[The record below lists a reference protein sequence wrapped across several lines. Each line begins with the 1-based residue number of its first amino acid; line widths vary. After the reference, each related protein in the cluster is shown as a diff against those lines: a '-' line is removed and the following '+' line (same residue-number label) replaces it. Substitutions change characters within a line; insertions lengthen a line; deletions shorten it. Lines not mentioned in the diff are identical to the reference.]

1 MINTQRL
8 IQVFKANNY
17 SLTSQREKILEFLL
31 KKNDHMTIQDICNE
45 LDDPHVSQATIYR
58 NLKLFLELGL
68 VNRVNIN
75 SADYYEMSDKNENS
89 HFHLTCKKC
98 NKIIE
103 IKDISAKN
111 IEDLIE
117 EKFGFKVIKSDI
129 VFKGICSECKIKEGE
144 NAATKK
150 EKVY

>member
-1 MINTQRL
+1 MENTQRL
-8 IQVFKANNY
+8 VQVFKSNNY

-31 KKNDHMTIQDICNE
+31 KKNNHMTIQDICKA
-45 LDDPHVSQATIYR
+45 LDDPQVSQATIYR

-75 SADYYEMSDKNENS
+75 GADYYEMADKNEKS

-98 NKIIE
+98 NEIIE

-111 IEDLIE
+111 IEALIE
-117 EKFGFKVIKSDI
+117 EKFGFEVTKSDI
-129 VFKGICSECKIKEGE
+129 VFKGICSDCKKKGGQ
-144 NAATKK
+144 NASTAK
-150 EKVY
+150 EKMY

>member
-1 MINTQRL
+1 MENTQRL
-8 IQVFKANNY
+8 VQVFKANNY

-31 KKNDHMTIQDICNE
+31 AKNDHMTIQDICNE
-45 LDDPHVSQATIYR
+45 LNDPNVSQATIYR
-58 NLKLFLELGL
+58 NLKLFLKLGL

-75 SADYYEMSDKNENS
+75 SADYYEMSDQEENS

-111 IEDLIE
+111 IEALIE
-117 EKFGFKVIKSDI
+117 EKFGFKVTKSDI
-129 VFKGICSECKIKEGE
+129 VFKGICSAC
-144 NAATKK
+144 K
-150 EKVY
+150 EKDDSNA